1 MRFSLELVPNN
12 PLWKLEIIGSIA
24 ESIGVNGL
32 WLSEHPDNRSSILTA
47 CHLLKTFPRLWIGI
61 GVLNPY
67 MFHSLTIAQV
77 AATLSE
83 IAPRRVYIGVGAGDR
98 TSLEKAGIRRIHPLR
113 RVERCVKIVREILK
127 RGFYE
132 DEEIHIRLNFR
143 PRSTVPI
150 YVGAQGRKMLRLAGR
165 IGDGVLVNHTNL
177 DLLRLAVDEVRVGAE
192 EANRRLDEL
201 DLAAYL
207 TISISEDESKAL
219 KAAAPYSAY
228 IICGAG
234 REFIE
239 RLGMNPKIVEDIRR
253 ILRVGDWVKLYQAL
267 PPDYIK
273 ATTFIGGAEEL
284 KEFIARLSKLGYTQ
298 IVFGGPFGPR
308 VLKALRMIGEVVKHF
323 EEDINRE

>member
-1 MRFSLELVPNN
+1 MFSFELVPNS

-24 ESIGVNGL
+24 EEVGVDGI

-47 CHLLKTFPRLWIGI
+47 CHLLKMFPRLWIGI

-67 MFHSLTIAQV
+67 MFHPLTIAQV

-83 IAPRRVYIGVGAGDR
+83 IAPRRVYIGIGAGDR
-98 TSLEKAGIRRIHPLR
+98 TSLEKAGIRRSHPLKK
-113 RVERCVKIVREILK
+113 VEECVKIVREILEK
-127 RGFYE
+127 GSYQ
-132 DEEIHIRLNFR
+132 DEEIHLRLNFR
-143 PRSTVPI
+143 PRSKVPI
-150 YVGAQGRKMLRLAGR
+150 YIGAQGGRMLRLAGK
-165 IGDGVLVNHTNL
+165 IGDGVLVNHTNPA
-177 DLLRLAVDEVRVGAE
+177 LLEFAVNEVRTGVE
-192 EANRRLDEL
+192 EANRRIDKL

-207 TISISEDESKAL
+207 TISMSEDESKAL

-239 RLGMNPKIVEDIRR
+239 RLGMDPKVVEDIRR
-253 ILRVGDWVKLYQAL
+253 ILRIGDWIRLYQVL

-273 ATTFIGGAEEL
+273 ATTFIGGVEEL
-284 KEFIARLSKLGYTQ
+284 KELVARLFKLGYTQ
-298 IVFGGPFGPR
+298 IVFGSPFGPR
-308 VLKALRMIGEVVKHF
+308 ILKALKMIGEVIKYF